1 MKLTRYRWMGMKS
14 ILCLSTLLIC
24 LSAVAQKPAYRNAKL
39 SIDVRTKDLLG
50 RMTLNEKVGQLLCP
64 LGWQMVDRKGN
75 DAVCSESFKQ
85 LTAKQPVGMLWA
97 VFRADPW
104 TKRTLSNGL
113 NPELAAKAGNAIQKY
128 MIENTRLGIPLFIA
142 EEAPHGHMAIG
153 ATVFPTGIGMAAT
166 WSKDLMKKAG
176 QAIAREIRLGGGHI
190 AYGPVLDLSREPRW
204 SRVEESFGEDP
215 MLSGELAK
223 HFIIGTGGGNLS
235 LPTTSLVTLKH
246 FLA

>member
-1 MKLTRYRWMGMKS
+1 MRITNIYLWGKRSVCFSALLLSLS
-14 ILCLSTLLIC
+14 IY
-24 LSAVAQKPAYRNAKL
+24 AQKKLPYKNASL
-39 SIDVRTKDLLG
+39 PIETRTQDLLK
-50 RMTLNEKVGQLLCP
+50 RMTLEEKVGQLLCP
-64 LGWQMVDRKGN
+64 LGWQMVERKGN
-75 DAVCSESFKQ
+75 DAVCSENFRK
-85 LTAKQPVGMLWA
+85 LTAKTPVGMLWA

-104 TKRTLSNGL
+104 TRRTLSNGL